1 MGKRPIIPA
10 SQEAFYSLDPDQ
22 LVGLRKRIFE
32 ALVLIKSGHY
42 EDIAYAAGIEPV
54 QCWKRLSELLKD
66 GVIHRTGERK
76 MLSSNRVGF
85 VWAPGAATEPVKKK
99 ERIMKGKNIADFSR
113 AINQVSQS
121 IHTQNQLFDL

>member
-1 MGKRPIIPA
+1 MGKRKI
-10 SQEAFYSLDPDQ
+10 QETSREAYYSLDPNQ
-22 LVGLRKRIFE
+22 LIGLRKRIFE
-32 ALVLIKSGHY
+32 ALVSIGTGHY

-66 GVIHRTGERK
+66 GIIHRTGERK

-99 ERIMKGKNIADFSR
+99 ERIMKGKNMADFSR
-113 AINQVSQS
+113 AINQVQQS
-121 IHTQNQLFDL
+121 IHTQERLF

>member
-1 MGKRPIIPA
+1 MKKSLP
-10 SQEAFYSLDPDQ
+10 STSVEAFYSLDPNQ
-22 LVGLRKRIFE
+22 LIGLRRRIFE

-66 GVIHRTGERK
+66 GIIHRTGERK

-99 ERIMKGKNIADFSR
+99 ERIMKGKNIADFSL

-121 IHTQNQLFDL
+121 IYTINRLF